1 MVKRNYNFDFSAVNP
16 KRSARAILANQPVSL
31 KYSVELCREL
41 KGKSVKNA
49 EAFLNDLKEMR
60 AFLPL
65 RKYRKKVPHRRG
77 EPKSKAKAG
86 RYPIKAAAKF
96 LDLLKLVKA
105 NADVKG
111 LDAGKLRIAHLFAS
125 QGFHRRGMQ
134 AQGRI
139 SGKQRKRKSTHLE
152 IVVQEAGQ

>member
-1 MVKRNYNFDFSAVNP
+1 MLDEKRA
-16 KRSARAILANQPVSL
+16 ARAILANQPISL
-31 KYSVELCREL
+31 KYATEFCREL

-49 EAFLNDLKEMR
+49 EAFLNDVKEMR

-65 RKYRKKVPHRRG
+65 RKYRKKIPHRRG

-86 RYPIKAAAKF
+86 RYPIKAAEKF
-96 LDLLKLVKA
+96 LGLLQLVKA

-111 LDAGKLRIAHLFAS
+111 LDANKLRIMHLFAS
-125 QGFHRRGMQ
+125 QGFRRRSMQ

-139 SGKQRKRKSTHLE
+139 SGKQRKKKSAHLE
-152 IVVQEAGQ
+152 IVVQEAG